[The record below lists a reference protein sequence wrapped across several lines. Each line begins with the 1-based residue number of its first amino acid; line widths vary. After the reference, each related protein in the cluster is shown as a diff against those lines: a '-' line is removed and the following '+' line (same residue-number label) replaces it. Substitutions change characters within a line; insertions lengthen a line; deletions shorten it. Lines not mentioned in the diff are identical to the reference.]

1 MRRAPAVSNSS
12 IYGPNAWLIDEQFQ
26 QYSKDPNSVDKEWRE
41 VFEKN
46 GAPKK
51 QAEAAQS
58 ASSASVKKDSA
69 PQSKAKATEGQPT
82 EEKQAARK
90 TVVEAA
96 AGAAEGL
103 PTDPGPAGLP
113 AKRAPAAPLD
123 RIEPYREIAEKR
135 LKCMFEA
142 NAMRMDHSLEI
153 STAGTGREM
162 PVKPM

>member
-41 VFEKN
+41 FFEKN

-69 PQSKAKATEGQPT
+69 PQSKAKATEGKPT
-82 EEKQAARK
+82 EAKQAARK
-90 TVVEAA
+90 TVVESGAEAA
-96 AGAAEGL
+96 KGVQKA
-103 PTDPGPAGLP
+103 PSPAGPP
-113 AKRAPAAPLD
+113 AKKAPASPLD
-123 RIEPYREIAEKR
+123 RIEPYPEFSEKPLKGMFMYIA
-135 LKCMFEA
+135 M
-142 NAMRMDHSLEI
+142 MMD
-153 STAGTGREM
+153 M
-162 PVKPM
+162 